1 MNIYRFCVKSKEGLH
16 FQIPK
21 NEELLKQAH
30 VLGFKAVKEIN
41 TEALYFVRGN
51 LSNEEK
57 KVLADFLFCDEL
69 YEYSQTEA
77 YLYR

>member
-1 MNIYRFCVKSKEGLH
+1 MNIYRFCVKSKKGLH

-41 TEALYFVRGN
+41 TETLYFVRGN
-51 LSNEEK
+51 LSNE
-57 KVLADFLFCDEL
+57 
-69 YEYSQTEA
+69 
-77 YLYR
+77 